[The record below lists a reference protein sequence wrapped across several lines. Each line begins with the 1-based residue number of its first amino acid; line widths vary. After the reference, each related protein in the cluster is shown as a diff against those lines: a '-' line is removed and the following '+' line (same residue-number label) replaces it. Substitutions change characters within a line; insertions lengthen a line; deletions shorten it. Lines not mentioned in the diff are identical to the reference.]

1 VSYGELAPQLAERAL
16 RVADGI
22 ARGGFA
28 AHALDD
34 DFIRLLHRQ
43 LCGDLVPA
51 IAGRWRDRA
60 VTVGDH
66 EPPPPY
72 AVATA
77 MRDFAQD
84 LNERLKH
91 VEDSPERLL
100 ETLAFAERR
109 LLYIHPFVDFNGR
122 VTRLFLA
129 ELLRRLDL
137 PAVDLAPEDGAPREA
152 YLFALRAADARDLA
166 PLRAIWQE
174 RLARG

>member
-1 VSYGELAPQLAERAL
+1 VSYGELAPQLAECAL

-60 VTVGDH
+60 VTVGGH
-66 EPPPPY
+66 EPPPTY

-91 VEDSPERLL
+91 VEDSPEHLL
-100 ETLAFAERR
+100 DTLAFAEHR
-109 LLYIHPFVDFNGR
+109 LL
-122 VTRLFLA
+122 
-129 ELLRRLDL
+129 
-137 PAVDLAPEDGAPREA
+137 
-152 YLFALRAADARDLA
+152 
-166 PLRAIWQE
+166 
-174 RLARG
+174 